1 MLHILLLILKIAGII
16 LAAILG
22 ILILALLI
30 VLFVPFCYQ
39 GAAKWDG
46 GQRDLRAQGRI
57 SWLFGL
63 VELRF
68 VLRDGNASV
77 KGRIA
82 WKKLGGARA
91 KGRESEPEAAEEE
104 KAKKEKP
111 EEERPVKDES
121 RDRQKEEKHEEERE
135 KDQQGA
141 EKAEEAPEAV
151 PAPAKAAAQAEKAH
165 EEGHEAHGEKGLERG
180 ARIEKDAAHDEK
192 EGAQADKGHSK
203 LRRTAEKICR
213 RLQQII
219 KKIKCTFK
227 KICDKIN
234 LITEKKEQIAAFL
247 SNETHKKAFDVVKKE
262 CIRLLGSVLPR
273 QFSLSARFG
282 FEDPYH
288 TGQLLAGI
296 AVLYPFLPGDVRV
309 EPDFEERIF
318 RGKAVL
324 RGRLYVASLVFAA
337 FQVLRRRA
345 VRETYRDIRG
355 LLRAKA

>member
-91 KGRESEPEAAEEE
+91 KGRESEPEAVEE
-104 KAKKEKP
+104 EKP

-151 PAPAKAAAQAEKAH
+151 PAPAKAAAQAEKTH

-180 ARIEKDAAHDEK
+180 SRIEKDAAHDEK
-192 EGAQADKGHSK
+192 EGAQADRGHSK

-213 RLQQII
+213 HFRQII

-309 EPDFEERIF
+309 EPYFEERIF

>member
-57 SWLFGL
+57 SWLLGL

-91 KGRESEPEAAEEE
+91 KGRESEPEAVEE
-104 KAKKEKP
+104 EKP

-180 ARIEKDAAHDEK
+180 SRIEKDAAHDEK
-192 EGAQADKGHSK
+192 EGAQADRGHSK

-213 RLQQII
+213 HFRQII

>member
-57 SWLFGL
+57 SWLLGL

-104 KAKKEKP
+104 KA

-135 KDQQGA
+135 KDQQRA

-165 EEGHEAHGEKGLERG
+165 EEKGLERG

-192 EGAQADKGHSK
+192 EGAQADRGHSK

-262 CIRLLGSVLPR
+262 CIRLLGSVLPK